1 MISSLWMIPALL
13 AEILAP
19 GLRTA
24 PDAAETTACLDDAAV
39 RPLARLPEGTVLAP
53 IFMGPSILLRTPH
66 SIVAAPYHRAIPG
79 LTAAI
84 VGLGGTEADL
94 DRVLTAFHV
103 RYLVACPARPAE
115 NLQAETAYAT
125 RLAEGAARSA
135 RLLPLDVPGPLKAW
149 RVVP

>member
-1 MISSLWMIPALL
+1 M
-13 AEILAP
+13 
-19 GLRTA
+19 
-24 PDAAETTACLDDAAV
+24 
-39 RPLARLPEGTVLAP
+39 LAP

-115 NLQAETAYAT
+115 NLQAETAYAP